1 MSSNSKDH
9 AYGLMLGLGQ
19 DLQKQIMKIAQSS
32 SSLEP
37 PATAIPKPPSMEK
50 KAPTNQPTTV
60 GPSISAPVRPQ
71 QFEKKTFEQAYRE
84 AVERLNAESTNKP
97 AVMKSTFPR
106 TSNNT
111 ASQPIKTVDVPKP
124 ATPNVSANPQTA
136 AASSSPHYKTTIYN
150 INTINLAS
158 LLKTQRTTPDSTSS
172 ANSASGIFSP
182 NALLSPSSSAR
193 VMAESSKYRQTYSN
207 AYANH
212 LLELT
217 RNAVERKSGKTRDYT
232 PTSNPGQQKPIS
244 AMPAIGQQKKILK
257 QQLPGLYIL
266 NGKDG
271 SSSSFDKSKG
281 SNGTTVTK
289 KNSPPKNSNND
300 IVFTTSSNITAVAP
314 VSKPASIITSA
325 MPRLKPSSVQTN
337 RDDKRQATNPQPYLT
352 HQLQLAGTAPKT
364 TTVPVSS
371 LPIPGIG
378 NRPELT
384 VIVNKPKITSPA
396 PAHVYGKPTLSSTSI
411 TPPRTTTNTASS
423 QTYPAS
429 FYTPKRD
436 GSVQSSSYREPPP
449 AHSIGA
455 KSSYPVSV
463 ITKTPHLGDPG
474 LGKTQ
479 SVNKP
484 ASITVKASDLSA
496 KPVMDGVL
504 NLDTKMST
512 STLSSS
518 GSNSSSVVV
527 KTEPPTASREHGLQ
541 PSTSFHTSSDINTSN
556 SQKVAKI
563 EKRVNYDV
571 NVSKSNT
578 PNTKYNQNAVWKEQ
592 PSKKTE
598 GQQRSSGA
606 IDEQKQKLLELL
618 HNANFQQLYSQAQ
631 AHANDAKSACTD
643 NAVVSSLN
651 RHMNHINRIN
661 MELYKYRKGLGS
673 NTGENVKPQDPLA
686 IKSSS
691 FEQQVKRKD
700 PIKRSDASRRKRP
713 KLVRSTESYLQNG
726 PCYDVAPR
734 LPRCR
739 ECGRSAAARSK
750 DAANIF
756 CRFIAFRKLRYNE
769 SGFMEVAGFAE
780 PNLDP
785 QSADTELWNAN
796 LQKVPIDLSVE
807 KGKFLLGQVG
817 YKFCELFHQEKEA
830 YFEHMSEDKT
840 IAWKQSVQGVREMCD
855 VCSTTLFNYHW
866 VCSTCGFVVCI
877 DCYKG
882 RKHGTRNNDTGTK
895 DRDGYMW
902 LHCTTNKEPH
912 VQEKLMLTQ
921 IIPSNS
927 LYKLVRQMHGICALL
942 EIPLNCE
949 CPLSKESLFRKIK
962 DRLEFIYPIVVESK
976 GSEEGVVSSAGGSTT
991 KMISI
996 SIKSIESK
1004 LSETDSGTICC
1015 KVIFGR
1021 ELSGEK
1027 NPEAEM
1033 LKRRIK
1039 QSYSFEG
1046 FQEDIRKESLEDF
1059 IKASPQSKTN
1069 ADDDAI
1075 LKNEPASLGE
1085 STKDEENQP
1094 KTENVPKNQS
1104 ADDESKDEEPY
1115 SEEHRYKPSPKLDWK
1130 TFNMIVK
1137 QLLKFDKSINISG
1150 LFEQHLT
1157 EKCPESESLVDFTAE
1172 IQVNHSNL
1180 QSFLRDFLDEF
1191 VFLRGQN
1198 KSDNLTDDVQI
1209 LEYNKYMKKSAEFQ
1223 NKGERVMDI
1232 KQSEKLYPN
1241 VAHQWL
1247 CNGRLLRLLDPLNDN
1262 NYTTFHDQWERGQPV
1277 MVSYVSG
1284 AMDMNLWHPESF
1296 IRDFGEEENDLINC
1310 LNGKLVRGQQ
1320 MKVFWEGFERIGF
1333 RLLDERDRPMILKLK
1348 DWPPGDD
1355 FAEMMPTRFNDLMK
1369 CLPLAEYTRRE
1380 GRLNLASRLS
1390 KFFVRPDLGPKMYSA
1405 YGSALHPTKGTTNLH
1420 LDVSDAVNVMVYV
1433 GVPKDADQKK
1443 YTSKVLDSI
1452 DSDELDTFTRQR
1464 IREKGELP
1472 GALWHIYHATDADK
1486 IRSLLNKIE
1495 VERGGSIK
1503 ANHDPIHDQKW
1514 YLDANL
1520 RRRLLQEY
1528 KVEGYPILQCAGDA
1542 IFIPAGAP
1550 HQVRNLHNC
1559 IKVAEDFVSP
1569 ENISYCF
1576 KLTNEF
1582 RHLTNTHSN
1591 HEDKLQIKN
1600 IIYHTVKDAVSCL
1613 TNPLI
1618 MTKGDKIDLL

>member
-1 MSSNSKDH
+1 MSSSSKDH
-9 AYGLMLGLGQ
+9 AYELMLGLGQ

-32 SSLEP
+32 PQEP
-37 PATAIPKPPSMEK
+37 PATAIPKPVTMEK
-50 KAPTNQPTTV
+50 KPPPPSST
-60 GPSISAPVRPQ
+60 GPPVPAPVRPQ

-84 AVERLNAESTNKP
+84 AVERLNSESINKP
-97 AVMKSTFPR
+97 GMKNIFSR
-106 TSNNT
+106 TSNN
-111 ASQPIKTVDVPKP
+111 ASNQSHKQPAEVPKP
-124 ATPNVSANPQTA
+124 AASSV
-136 AASSSPHYKTTIYN
+136 AASQPSNSIVTSSPHYKTTIYN

-158 LLKTQRTTPDSTSS
+158 LLKTQRSSQPDSTTG
-172 ANSASGIFSP
+172 ANSSLH
-182 NALLSPSSSAR
+182 ALLSPSSSAR

-217 RNAVERKSGKTRDYT
+217 RNAVEKKSGRANDYT
-232 PTSNPGQQKPIS
+232 PIGNTTQQKS
-244 AMPAIGQQKKILK
+244 NAMLPAAAQQKKLPK
-257 QQLPGLYIL
+257 PQLPGLFVM
-266 NGKDG
+266 NGKEG
-271 SSSSFDKSKG
+271 SSSFVDKSKG
-281 SNGTTVTK
+281 TNGTAVPK
-289 KNSPPKNSNND
+289 RNSPSKSTKNE
-300 IVFTTSSNITAVAP
+300 IVFTTPSNVTVVAP
-314 VSKPASIITSA
+314 LSKPASITPPA

-337 RDDKRQATNPQPYLT
+337 RDDTRQGSAITQTYLG
-352 HQLQLAGTAPKT
+352 HQHLSSPGSAAKT
-364 TTVPVSS
+364 PTSSAS
-371 LPIPGIG
+371 LPIPGLG
-378 NRPELT
+378 NRPDLT

-396 PAHVYGKPTLSSTSI
+396 PAHVYGKPTISTTSI
-411 TPPRTTTNTASS
+411 TPTRTSVANTSGS
-423 QTYPAS
+423 QNYTVG
-429 FYTPKRD
+429 FYTPKREA
-436 GSVQSSSYREPPP
+436 SSYRDPPP
-449 AHSIGA
+449 AHSVGT

-463 ITKTPHLGDPG
+463 IAKPPILSDSGRAPTHEKTTCP
-474 LGKTQ
+474 
-479 SVNKP
+479 SKP
-484 ASITVKASDLSA
+484 ASIIVKASDLTRS
-496 KPVMDGVL
+496 VDLDGVL
-504 NLDTKMST
+504 NLDIKTTTSST
-512 STLSSS
+512 ASSCGTS
-518 GSNSSSVVV
+518 IGDV
-527 KTEPPTASREHGLQ
+527 KPKPPTVPREHGLL
-541 PSTSFHTSSDINTSN
+541 PSTSFHTTSSERNTSLYN

-571 NVSKSNT
+571 SANKPISSNDSA
-578 PNTKYNQNAVWKEQ
+578 PKYQQNAVWKEQ
-592 PSKKTE
+592 PPVKTE
-598 GQQRSSGA
+598 GQPKSSGA

-618 HNANFQQLYSQAQ
+618 HNANFQQLYSKAQ
-631 AHANDAKSACTD
+631 AHANDAKSVGTE
-643 NAVVSSLN
+643 NIVVSSLTK
-651 RHMNHINRIN
+651 HMSHINRIN
-661 MELYKYRKGLGS
+661 MELYKYRKSLSS
-673 NTGENVKPQDPLA
+673 NSGVHARPQPVDPLA
-686 IKSSS
+686 
-691 FEQQVKRKD
+691 FKRKD
-700 PIKRSDASRRKRP
+700 PPIRRTDAPRRKRP
-713 KLVRSTESYLQNG
+713 KPARSTESYLQNG

-739 ECGRSAAARSK
+739 ECGRSAAARSR

-756 CRFIAFRKLRYNE
+756 CRFIAFRKLRYND
-769 SGFMEVAGFAE
+769 SGFMEVVGFAE

-785 QSADTELWNAN
+785 QSSDTELWNAN
-796 LQKVPIDLSVE
+796 LQKVPIDISVE

-882 RKHGTRNNDTGTK
+882 RKHGARKNDTGTK
-895 DRDGYMW
+895 DRDGYTW

-912 VQEKLMLTQ
+912 AQEKLMLTQ

-962 DRLEFIYPIVVESK
+962 DRLEFIYPLMVESK
-976 GSEEGVVSSAGGSTT
+976 GGEESAVSSSGSTT

-1004 LSETDSGTICC
+1004 LSETESGTICC

-1027 NPEAEM
+1027 NPEAEIM
-1033 LKRRIK
+1033 KRRIK

-1059 IKASPQSKTN
+1059 IKASPQYKPTPEDN
-1069 ADDDAI
+1069 AKEV
-1075 LKNEPASLGE
+1075 KN
-1085 STKDEENQP
+1085 D
-1094 KTENVPKNQS
+1094 ENVVEMPTAVKSENEPKNQPV
-1104 ADDESKDEEPY
+1104 DDESSRDEEPY
-1115 SEEHRYKPSPKLDWK
+1115 SEEHRFKPSPKLDWK

-1180 QSFLRDFLDEF
+1180 QSFLSDFLDEF
-1191 VFLRGQN
+1191 VFLKGQN
-1198 KSDNLTDDVQI
+1198 KSDNLTDDVQV
-1209 LEYNKYMKKSAEFQ
+1209 YNSYLKKSIEFQ
-1223 NKGERVMDI
+1223 NKGERVMDL
-1232 KQSEKLYPN
+1232 KESEKLYPN

-1390 KFFVRPDLGPKMYSA
+1390 SFFVRPDLGPKMYSA

-1443 YTSKVLDSI
+1443 YTAKVLDSI
-1452 DSDELDTFTRQR
+1452 DTDELDSCTRQR

-1472 GALWHIYHATDADK
+1472 GALWHIYHAKDADK
-1486 IRSLLNKIE
+1486 IRDLLNKIE

-1520 RRRLLQEY
+1520 RRRLLQDY
-1528 KVEGYPILQCAGDA
+1528 NVEGYAILQCSGDA

-1618 MTKGDKIDLL
+1618 LTKGDKIDLL

>member
-1 MSSNSKDH
+1 MSSKSKDH
-9 AYGLMLGLGQ
+9 AYELMLGLGQ

-32 SSLEP
+32 PLEP
-37 PATAIPKPPSMEK
+37 PATAIPKPPNMEK
-50 KAPTNQPTTV
+50 KPLQPSPSSA
-60 GPSISAPVRPQ
+60 GPSIPAPVRPQ

-84 AVERLNAESTNKP
+84 AVDRLNSESVSKP
-97 AVMKSTFPR
+97 GLKNVFSRA
-106 TSNNT
+106 SNNMT
-111 ASQPIKTVDVPKP
+111 NQSSKPPDVPKP
-124 ATPNVSANPQTA
+124 A
-136 AASSSPHYKTTIYN
+136 ASSVSSQPSNSIPHYKTTIYN

-158 LLKTQRTTPDSTSS
+158 LLKTQRASQPDSTSS
-172 ANSASGIFSP
+172 ANSSLH
-182 NALLSPSSSAR
+182 ALLSPSSSAR

-217 RNAVERKSGKTRDYT
+217 RNAVEKKSGMSNDYI
-232 PTSNPGQQKPIS
+232 PISNTTQQKMHITAS
-244 AMPAIGQQKKILK
+244 SVAQQKKIPK
-257 QQLPGLYIL
+257 PQLPGSFIL
-266 NGKDG
+266 NGKDAE
-271 SSSSFDKSKG
+271 KSKG
-281 SNGTTVTK
+281 SNGTAPPARNPPSTK
-289 KNSPPKNSNND
+289 SE
-300 IVFTTSSNITAVAP
+300 IVFTTPSNVTVVAP
-314 VSKPASIITSA
+314 LSNPASLVPSP
-325 MPRLKPSSVQTN
+325 MPRLKPSGVLTN
-337 RDDKRQATNPQPYLT
+337 RDDRRQGSVTQPYHV
-352 HQLQLAGTAPKT
+352 HQHLSSPGSAVKT
-364 TTVPVSS
+364 PVPSS
-371 LPIPGIG
+371 SSPILGLG
-378 NRPELT
+378 NRPDLT

-396 PAHVYGKPTLSSTSI
+396 PTHVYGKPTISSPQI
-411 TPPRTTTNTASS
+411 TPTRTSGANTSVGQNYS
-423 QTYPAS
+423 TG
-429 FYTPKRD
+429 FFTPKRD
-436 GSVQSSSYREPPP
+436 ANVPASSYREPPP
-449 AHSIGA
+449 AHSVA
-455 KSSYPVSV
+455 SKTSYPVSV
-463 ITKTPHLGDPG
+463 ITKAPQHSDPDRTSTHEKTPCP
-474 LGKTQ
+474 
-479 SVNKP
+479 SKP
-484 ASITVKASDLSA
+484 VSITVKASDLSRSGDI
-496 KPVMDGVL
+496 DGVL
-504 NLDTKMST
+504 NLDIKTT
-512 STLSSS
+512 SSS
-518 GSNSSSVVV
+518 PVSSCSISVTDV
-527 KTEPPTASREHGLQ
+527 KPKPPTVSRDI
-541 PSTSFHTSSDINTSN
+541 PSTSFHTAGDRNTSLYN
-556 SQKVAKI
+556 SQKVVKI

-571 NVSKSNT
+571 CVNKPSSNT
-578 PNTKYNQNAVWKEQ
+578 DSTSKYQQNAVWKEQ
-592 PSKKTE
+592 PVVKTE
-598 GQQRSSGA
+598 AQQKSTGA

-618 HNANFQQLYSQAQ
+618 HNANFQQLYSQAHK
-631 AHANDAKSACTD
+631 AHANDAKTGGTE
-643 NAVVSSLN
+643 NVVVSSLTK
-651 RHMNHINRIN
+651 HMNHINRIN
-661 MELYKYRKGLGS
+661 MELYKYRKGLSANSGDH
-673 NTGENVKPQDPLA
+673 VRPPIDPLA
-686 IKSSS
+686 IK
-691 FEQQVKRKD
+691 RKD
-700 PIKRSDASRRKRP
+700 PTIKRSDAPRRKRP
-713 KLVRSTESYLQNG
+713 KLVRSTEAYLQNG
-726 PCYDVAPR
+726 PCYLTAPR

-739 ECGRSAAARSK
+739 ECGRSAAARSR

-769 SGFMEVAGFAE
+769 SGFMQVAGFAE

-785 QSADTELWNAN
+785 QSSDTELWNAN
-796 LQKVPIDLSVE
+796 LQKVPIDISVE
-807 KGKFLLGQVG
+807 KAKFLLGQVG

-830 YFEHMSEDKT
+830 FFEHMSEDKT

-882 RKHGTRNNDTGTK
+882 RKHGARKNDTGTK
-895 DRDGYMW
+895 DRDGYTW

-912 VQEKLMLTQ
+912 AQDKLMLTQ

-962 DRLEFIYPIVVESK
+962 DRLEFIYPLMVESK
-976 GSEEGVVSSAGGSTT
+976 EGEDGAVSSAGSTT

-1004 LSETDSGTICC
+1004 LSETESGTICC

-1021 ELSGEK
+1021 ELSAEK
-1027 NPEAEM
+1027 NPQAEM

-1059 IKASPQSKTN
+1059 IKASPQ
-1069 ADDDAI
+1069 A
-1075 LKNEPASLGE
+1075 KNDTENGSIPKGGPVSVEDNTKEQNTSNNVDEASA
-1085 STKDEENQP
+1085 TP
-1094 KTENVPKNQS
+1094 KIENVPKVQS
-1104 ADDESKDEEPY
+1104 VDDESSKDGEPY
-1115 SEEHRYKPSPKLDWK
+1115 SEDHRFKPSPKLDWK

-1137 QLLKFDKSINISG
+1137 QLLKFDKSINIFG

-1157 EKCPESESLVDFTAE
+1157 EKCSESESLVDFTAE

-1180 QSFLRDFLDEF
+1180 QSFLGDFLDEF
-1191 VFLRGQN
+1191 VFLKGQN
-1198 KSDNLTDDVQI
+1198 KSDNLTDEI
-1209 LEYNKYMKKSAEFQ
+1209 LEYNKNMKKSVEFQ
-1223 NKGERVMDI
+1223 NKGERVMELKD
-1232 KQSEKLYPN
+1232 SEQLYPN

-1355 FAEMMPTRFNDLMK
+1355 FAEMMPSRFNDLMK
-1369 CLPLAEYTRRE
+1369 CLPLTEYTRRE

-1390 KFFVRPDLGPKMYSA
+1390 SFFVRPDLGPKMYSA

-1433 GVPKDADQKK
+1433 GVPKDAEQK
-1443 YTSKVLDSI
+1443 YPTKVLDSI
-1452 DSDELDTFTRQR
+1452 DSDELDTCTRQR

-1472 GALWHIYHATDADK
+1472 GALWHIYHAKDADK

-1528 KVEGYPILQCAGDA
+1528 NVEGYAILQCSGDA

-1582 RHLTNTHSN
+1582 RHLTSTHSN

-1618 MTKGDKIDLL
+1618 LTKGDKIDLL

>member
-1 MSSNSKDH
+1 MSSKSKDH
-9 AYGLMLGLGQ
+9 AYELMLGLGQ

-32 SSLEP
+32 PLEP
-37 PATAIPKPPSMEK
+37 PATAIPKPPNMEK
-50 KAPTNQPTTV
+50 KPLQPSPSSA
-60 GPSISAPVRPQ
+60 GPSIPAPVRPQ

-84 AVERLNAESTNKP
+84 AVDRLNSE
-97 AVMKSTFPR
+97 
-106 TSNNT
+106 
-111 ASQPIKTVDVPKP
+111 
-124 ATPNVSANPQTA
+124 
-136 AASSSPHYKTTIYN
+136 SPHYKTTIYN

-158 LLKTQRTTPDSTSS
+158 LLKTQRASQPDSTSS
-172 ANSASGIFSP
+172 ANSSLH
-182 NALLSPSSSAR
+182 ALLSPSSSAR

-217 RNAVERKSGKTRDYT
+217 RNAVEK
-232 PTSNPGQQKPIS
+232 
-244 AMPAIGQQKKILK
+244 
-257 QQLPGLYIL
+257 
-266 NGKDG
+266 
-271 SSSSFDKSKG
+271 
-281 SNGTTVTK
+281 
-289 KNSPPKNSNND
+289 
-300 IVFTTSSNITAVAP
+300 
-314 VSKPASIITSA
+314 
-325 MPRLKPSSVQTN
+325 
-337 RDDKRQATNPQPYLT
+337 
-352 HQLQLAGTAPKT
+352 
-364 TTVPVSS
+364 
-371 LPIPGIG
+371 
-378 NRPELT
+378 
-384 VIVNKPKITSPA
+384 
-396 PAHVYGKPTLSSTSI
+396 
-411 TPPRTTTNTASS
+411 
-423 QTYPAS
+423 
-429 FYTPKRD
+429 
-436 GSVQSSSYREPPP
+436 
-449 AHSIGA
+449 
-455 KSSYPVSV
+455 
-463 ITKTPHLGDPG
+463 
-474 LGKTQ
+474 
-479 SVNKP
+479 
-484 ASITVKASDLSA
+484 
-496 KPVMDGVL
+496 
-504 NLDTKMST
+504 
-512 STLSSS
+512 
-518 GSNSSSVVV
+518 
-527 KTEPPTASREHGLQ
+527 
-541 PSTSFHTSSDINTSN
+541 
-556 SQKVAKI
+556 
-563 EKRVNYDV
+563 
-571 NVSKSNT
+571 
-578 PNTKYNQNAVWKEQ
+578 NAVWKEQ
-592 PSKKTE
+592 PVVKTE
-598 GQQRSSGA
+598 AQQKSTGA
-606 IDEQKQKLLELL
+606 IDEQKQKL
-618 HNANFQQLYSQAQ
+618 Y
-631 AHANDAKSACTD
+631 
-643 NAVVSSLN
+643 
-651 RHMNHINRIN
+651 
-661 MELYKYRKGLGS
+661 MELYKYRKGLSANSGDH
-673 NTGENVKPQDPLA
+673 VRQPPIDPLA
-686 IKSSS
+686 IK
-691 FEQQVKRKD
+691 RKD
-700 PIKRSDASRRKRP
+700 PTIKRSDAPRRKRP
-713 KLVRSTESYLQNG
+713 KLVRSTEAYLQNG
-726 PCYDVAPR
+726 PCYLTAPR

-739 ECGRSAAARSK
+739 ECGRSAAARSR

-769 SGFMEVAGFAE
+769 SGFMQVAGFAE

-785 QSADTELWNAN
+785 QSSDTELWNAN
-796 LQKVPIDLSVE
+796 LQKVPIDISVE
-807 KGKFLLGQVG
+807 KAKFLLGQVG

-830 YFEHMSEDKT
+830 FFEHMSEDKT

-882 RKHGTRNNDTGTK
+882 RKHGARKNDTGTK
-895 DRDGYMW
+895 DRDGYTW

-912 VQEKLMLTQ
+912 AQDKLMLTQ

-962 DRLEFIYPIVVESK
+962 DRLEFIYPLMVESK
-976 GSEEGVVSSAGGSTT
+976 EGEDGAVSSAGSTT

-1004 LSETDSGTICC
+1004 LSETESGTICC

-1021 ELSGEK
+1021 ELSAEK
-1027 NPEAEM
+1027 NPQAEM

-1059 IKASPQSKTN
+1059 IKASPQ
-1069 ADDDAI
+1069 A
-1075 LKNEPASLGE
+1075 KNDTENGSIPKGGPVSVEDNTKEQNTSNNVDEASA
-1085 STKDEENQP
+1085 TP
-1094 KTENVPKNQS
+1094 KIENVPKVQS
-1104 ADDESKDEEPY
+1104 VDDESSKDGEPY
-1115 SEEHRYKPSPKLDWK
+1115 SEDHRFKPSPKLDWK

-1137 QLLKFDKSINISG
+1137 QLLKFDKSINIFG

-1157 EKCPESESLVDFTAE
+1157 EKCSESESLVDFTAE

-1180 QSFLRDFLDEF
+1180 QSFLGDFLDEF
-1191 VFLRGQN
+1191 VFLKGQN
-1198 KSDNLTDDVQI
+1198 KSDNLTDEI
-1209 LEYNKYMKKSAEFQ
+1209 LEYNKNMKKSVEFQ
-1223 NKGERVMDI
+1223 NKGERVMELKD
-1232 KQSEKLYPN
+1232 SEQLYPN

-1355 FAEMMPTRFNDLMK
+1355 FAEMMPSRFNDLMK
-1369 CLPLAEYTRRE
+1369 CLPLTEYTRRE

-1390 KFFVRPDLGPKMYSA
+1390 SFFVRPDLGPKMYSA

-1433 GVPKDADQKK
+1433 GVPKDAEQK
-1443 YTSKVLDSI
+1443 YPTKVLDSI
-1452 DSDELDTFTRQR
+1452 DSDELDTCTRQR

-1472 GALWHIYHATDADK
+1472 GALWHIYHAKDADK

-1528 KVEGYPILQCAGDA
+1528 NVEGYAILQCSGDA

-1550 HQVRNLHNC
+1550 HQ
-1559 IKVAEDFVSP
+1559 IKVVHRFLINETEAFTLVSVPVWSFKQSRNPSRVGGPAEP
-1569 ENISYCF
+1569 
-1576 KLTNEF
+1576 T
-1582 RHLTNTHSN
+1582 
-1591 HEDKLQIKN
+1591 
-1600 IIYHTVKDAVSCL
+1600 
-1613 TNPLI
+1613 
-1618 MTKGDKIDLL
+1618 GG